1 MTDDNYDEKYTDPEL
16 RRQLKEKILESDR
29 GGKPGQWSARKSQI
43 LVKEYEKQG
52 GDYKKDEK
60 DEAAK
65 SLEQWSQEDW
75 QTEEGDDR
83 AREDN
88 TTKRY
93 LPKAVWDKLS
103 KKEKKEAE
111 HSKEKADK
119 KGKQHVKWTPAIKK
133 AMVEYENECNSKKS
147 NLPQGVLRN
156 RELESKHEPTKKDL
170 YEQAKTLNI
179 QGRSKM
185 SVGELKKAIDSFQ
198 K

>member
-1 MTDDNYDEKYTDPEL
+1 MTEENYAEKYTNPEL
-16 RRQLKEKILESDR
+16 RRQLKEKILESDK
-29 GGKPGQWSARKSQI
+29 GGKPGQWSARKSQL

-83 AREDN
+83 ARQGN

-103 KKEKKEAE
+103 KKEKEEAE
-111 HSKEKADK
+111 RSKEEAAK
-119 KGKQHVKWTPAIKK
+119 KGTQHVKWTAAVKSAIE
-133 AMVEYENECNSKKS
+133 EYENDRNSKKS
-147 NLPQGVLRN
+147 DR
-156 RELESKHEPTKKDL
+156 EPTKKDL
-170 YEQAKTLNI
+170 YERAKTLNI

-185 SVGELKKAIDSFQ
+185 SAGELKKAIDNAQ